1 MSYVSRVARCV
12 VYDAPEPDDKPLLVS
27 YAASC
32 QCDRLLPFLRPK
44 QSHKWGM
51 IDFEIPVVYGAGLLT
66 AAALLLAA
74 LVALCFSLHRGGA
87 FADTPR
93 AAARA
98 IRQFSFTPRGVQSPR
113 AYFAGTPRQRR
124 GF

>member
-1 MSYVSRVARCV
+1 MFEVPL
-12 VYDAPEPDDKPLLVS
+12 VYS
-27 YAASC
+27 
-32 QCDRLLPFLRPK
+32 
-44 QSHKWGM
+44 
-51 IDFEIPVVYGAGLLT
+51 AGLLI
-66 AAALLLAA
+66 AAALLLIT
-74 LVALCFSLHRGGA
+74 LIALCVSLHRGGA

>member
-1 MSYVSRVARCV
+1 M
-12 VYDAPEPDDKPLLVS
+12 
-27 YAASC
+27 
-32 QCDRLLPFLRPK
+32 
-44 QSHKWGM
+44 
-51 IDFEIPVVYGAGLLT
+51 FEIPLVYSAGLLI
-66 AAALLLAA
+66 AAALLLIT
-74 LVALCFSLHRGGA
+74 LIALCVSLQRSGA

-93 AAARA
+93 RV

>member
-1 MSYVSRVARCV
+1 M
-12 VYDAPEPDDKPLLVS
+12 
-27 YAASC
+27 
-32 QCDRLLPFLRPK
+32 
-44 QSHKWGM
+44 
-51 IDFEIPVVYGAGLLT
+51 FEVPVVYSAGLV
-66 AAALLLAA
+66 
-74 LVALCFSLHRGGA
+74 LVAVVLLGVLIALCLSLQPA

-93 AAARA
+93 RV

>member
-1 MSYVSRVARCV
+1 MIEFDIPL
-12 VYDAPEPDDKPLLVS
+12 VYS
-27 YAASC
+27 
-32 QCDRLLPFLRPK
+32 
-44 QSHKWGM
+44 
-51 IDFEIPVVYGAGLLT
+51 AGLLT
-66 AAALLLAA
+66 AAALLLAVLVRLCLA
-74 LVALCFSLHRGGA
+74 LQPA

-93 AAARA
+93 V

>member
-1 MSYVSRVARCV
+1 MASCLQSGAHGMSYTRINAC
-12 VYDAPEPDDKPLLVS
+12 
-27 YAASC
+27 
-32 QCDRLLPFLRPK
+32 
-44 QSHKWGM
+44 M

-113 AYFAGTPRQRR
+113 AYFAGTPRQRH

>member
-1 MSYVSRVARCV
+1 M
-12 VYDAPEPDDKPLLVS
+12 
-27 YAASC
+27 
-32 QCDRLLPFLRPK
+32 
-44 QSHKWGM
+44 
-51 IDFEIPVVYGAGLLT
+51 FEVPVVYSAGLV
-66 AAALLLAA
+66 
-74 LVALCFSLHRGGA
+74 LVAVVLLGVLIGLCLSLQPA

-93 AAARA
+93 RV

>member
-1 MSYVSRVARCV
+1 MVLF
-12 VYDAPEPDDKPLLVS
+12 LLLNIGPG
-27 YAASC
+27 AALHS
-32 QCDRLLPFLRPK
+32 K
-44 QSHKWGM
+44 HSHKWGM

-66 AAALLLAA
+66 AAALLIAA
-74 LVALCFSLHRGGA
+74 LVALCVSLHRGGA

-113 AYFAGTPRQRR
+113 AYFSATPRQRR

>member
-1 MSYVSRVARCV
+1 MFEVPL
-12 VYDAPEPDDKPLLVS
+12 VYS
-27 YAASC
+27 
-32 QCDRLLPFLRPK
+32 
-44 QSHKWGM
+44 
-51 IDFEIPVVYGAGLLT
+51 AGLLI

-74 LVALCFSLHRGGA
+74 LVALCVSLQRSGA

-93 AAARA
+93 RV

>member
-1 MSYVSRVARCV
+1 MFEVPL
-12 VYDAPEPDDKPLLVS
+12 VYS
-27 YAASC
+27 
-32 QCDRLLPFLRPK
+32 
-44 QSHKWGM
+44 
-51 IDFEIPVVYGAGLLT
+51 AGLLI
-66 AAALLLAA
+66 AAALLLIT
-74 LVALCFSLHRGGA
+74 LIALCVSLQQSGA

-93 AAARA
+93 AAART

>member
-1 MSYVSRVARCV
+1 MVA
-12 VYDAPEPDDKPLLVS
+12 
-27 YAASC
+27 
-32 QCDRLLPFLRPK
+32 
-44 QSHKWGM
+44 
-51 IDFEIPVVYGAGLLT
+51 FEIPFVYGAGLLT

-74 LVALCFSLHRGGA
+74 LVALCFSLHRSGA

-93 AAARA
+93 AAARV

-124 GF
+124 GFF

>member
-1 MSYVSRVARCV
+1 MSYTRINAC
-12 VYDAPEPDDKPLLVS
+12 
-27 YAASC
+27 
-32 QCDRLLPFLRPK
+32 
-44 QSHKWGM
+44 M
-51 IDFEIPVVYGAGLLT
+51 IDFHLPLVYGAGLLT
-66 AAALLLAA
+66 AAALLLAV
-74 LVALCFSLHRGGA
+74 LIWLCVSLQPA